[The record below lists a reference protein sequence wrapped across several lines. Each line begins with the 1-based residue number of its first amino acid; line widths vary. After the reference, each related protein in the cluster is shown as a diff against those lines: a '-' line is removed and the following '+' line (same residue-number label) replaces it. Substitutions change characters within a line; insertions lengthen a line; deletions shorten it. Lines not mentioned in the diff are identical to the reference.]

1 MREIEWNGK
10 NIAEGECENKRNFKK
25 FKALQRLASLGEN
38 KYFCSLNSTMEFEK
52 KFISFGP
59 TLNLQKGEDQLKKNW
74 FSFWLHQ
81 NFSVGSQ
88 VYHASLWTYSLLL
101 SKFSSVNKI
110 LRTRGL

>member
-1 MREIEWNGK
+1 MPEIEWNGK

-59 TLNLQKGEDQLKKNW
+59 TLNLQKGEDQLKKTDSLSDFIRTFLW
-74 FSFWLHQ
+74 DPRYIMHLSGLTVSFYL
-81 NFSVGSQ
+81 
-88 VYHASLWTYSLLL
+88 SLAQ
-101 SKFSSVNKI
+101 
-110 LRTRGL
+110 

>member
-59 TLNLQKGEDQLKKNW
+59 TLNLQKGEDQLKKTDSLSDFIRTFLW
-74 FSFWLHQ
+74 DPSYIMHLSGLTVSFYL
-81 NFSVGSQ
+81 
-88 VYHASLWTYSLLL
+88 SLAQ
-101 SKFSSVNKI
+101 
-110 LRTRGL
+110 